1 MRNGREGEHKLIV
14 FTRLNVFD
22 GNFSLGI
29 RNEIDVEIII
39 ISQIKIWKIE
49 NENEYENRNE
59 TGEDTYAG
67 ALRAPRAGSPAF
79 VSVFVF
85 VLIFGFSN
93 FYFYTC
99 TYSYSIAQ

>member
-1 MRNGREGEHKLIV
+1 MISQNHFDAIS
-14 FTRLNVFD
+14 FLNDKSF
-22 GNFSLGI
+22 
-29 RNEIDVEIII
+29 RNELAVTWLFRK
-39 ISQIKIWKIE
+39 IKIWKTE
-49 NENEYENRNE
+49 NENENENRNE

-93 FYFYTC
+93 FDF
-99 TYSYSIAQ
+99 SK